1 MIYLS
6 FGSNLNSKLGSS
18 RFVINKSYSEL
29 AKFGIRI
36 VKKSFFYKSKAYPNP
51 RDPEFINTVIS
62 VESGFHVRKLLEIIL
77 KIEKKFGR
85 VRSNKNAPRVLDI
98 DIIDYHSR
106 NIKNLRNCDDLIVP
120 HSRVSDRLFVLMP
133 LLDVASN
140 WKNSRTGKHIRY
152 LLTKIQRLRDNKIT
166 KI

>member
-140 WKNSRTGKHIRY
+140 WKNA
-152 LLTKIQRLRDNKIT
+152 
-166 KI
+166 